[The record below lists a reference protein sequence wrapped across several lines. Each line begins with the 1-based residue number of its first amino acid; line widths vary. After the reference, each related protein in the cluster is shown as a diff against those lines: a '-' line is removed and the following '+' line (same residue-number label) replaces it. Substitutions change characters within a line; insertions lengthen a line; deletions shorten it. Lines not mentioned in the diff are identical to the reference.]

1 MKKNFFTICFS
12 LILLL
17 SSNCLAEMI
26 PLDGFNAQSYKPK
39 NPPRQTDL
47 RMPNPNDQ
55 EAVRAF
61 FKKRFENAS
70 RLELPKDAD
79 LTTQMSVGII
89 HTPEYYEQQKER
101 EKPFFQ
107 KLYEKTLASLHD
119 EDDQTASTSSD
130 SEVDPME
137 REIATAATRFFTL
150 AEPDIQTQRQAQFP
164 TVSVALPSGRRI
176 LAPAR
181 EHIPYF
187 LSYIDIQANGYIK
200 VEDTITVVAN
210 NRRLARG
217 LTRIFPKI
225 TGKHQKVDFVLE
237 NVTINN
243 RAVPYTIEEIGD
255 NIVLAPKYNHKL
267 EPGVYTYKFNY
278 VINNKLQRRKNKLLL
293 DWSITGQPMNIFITS
308 ANTIV
313 SVPTG
318 HSFDE
323 IAVVIGSYSR
333 FSDRR
338 TNRFN
343 LASNVVAFSNYTP
356 LFQGESMH
364 VVAVMNESIFLKD
377 FDKNFSH
384 FITNWGTLLY
394 AAIGLLAIL
403 GSFILSFLNLRHEQK
418 SNRYTPSYNGALM
431 RSIAIGKYDRMAF
444 VAQILDLFRKNAV
457 EIKQD
462 NGRVFLYRRDIDG
475 SRLTSVEK
483 RGIKQLFRRK
493 SDVTEVNNANTML
506 FKKSR
511 KVFEKFALKQVKKY
525 RLIHNIS
532 YVLFSTAMLLLT
544 EIFIA
549 LISVNVAQTL
559 IILLATTLMYAF
571 YIWILRHRFQRW
583 YVAIPIKLL
592 ILIGLFVIWVFSS
605 VYVGGICSALIM
617 IMVAIIFA
625 FTRIFNEHNNF
636 INEAKTA
643 ISNYKEYLISNAD
656 AINLSRGFV
665 NQQSNIFT
673 LGIGEYFP
681 QNATNKSYYRL
692 DVADTLKQ
700 LLIGII

>member
-12 LILLL
+12 VALML
-17 SSNCLAEMI
+17 SSDCFAKII
-26 PLDGFNAQSYKPK
+26 PLGSLGSQPVKHEASRNADMHLP
-39 NPPRQTDL
+39 D
-47 RMPNPNDQ
+47 PNNQ

-61 FKKRFENAS
+61 FKKRFEDAMHAK
-70 RLELPKDAD
+70 LPKGTD
-79 LTTQMSVGII
+79 LNTPMSVGVI
-89 HTPEYYEQQKER
+89 HSPEYYEQQKEKN
-101 EKPFFQ
+101 KPFFQ
-107 KLYEKTLASLHD
+107 KLYEKTLASLNDD
-119 EDDQTASTSSD
+119 EASSTSED
-130 SEVDPME
+130 NDEIDPMD
-137 REIATAATRFFTL
+137 REIAQAATRFFTL
-150 AEPDIQTQRQAQFP
+150 AEPDTPTERRAQIP

-176 LAPAR
+176 LAPAQ

-217 LTRIFPKI
+217 MNRIFPKT
-225 TGKHQKVDFVLE
+225 TGKYQKIDFVLE
-237 NVTINN
+237 KVTINN
-243 RAVPYTIEEIGD
+243 REVPYTIEEIGD
-255 NIVLAPKYNHKL
+255 NIVLTPKYNHKL

-278 VINNKLQRRKNKLLL
+278 VVNNKMQRRKNRLLL

-318 HSFDE
+318 HSFDD
-323 IAVVIGSYSR
+323 IAVVIGSNSR

-338 TNRFN
+338 TNRFD
-343 LASNVVAFSNYTP
+343 LASNVVAFSNSTP

-364 VVAVMNESIFLKD
+364 VVAVMNKSVFIKD
-377 FDKNFSH
+377 FDKNFSN
-384 FITNWGTLLY
+384 FINNWGTILY

-418 SNRYTPSYNGALM
+418 SNKFTPSYNGALM
-431 RSIAIGKYDRMAF
+431 RSISVGKYDRLAF
-444 VAQILDLFRKNAV
+444 VAQLLDLFRKNALD
-457 EIKQD
+457 IKQD
-462 NGRVFLYRRDIDG
+462 NGRVFLYRRESDS
-475 SRLTSVEK
+475 SRLTSTEK
-483 RGIKQLFRRK
+483 RGLKQLFRRK
-493 SDVTEVNNANTML
+493 SDSTEVNNANTML

-511 KVFEKFALKQVKKY
+511 KIFEKSALKQIKKY
-525 RLIHNIS
+525 RMIHNIS
-532 YVLFSTAMLLLT
+532 YVLFSSAMLLMT

-571 YIWILRHRFQRW
+571 YIWILRHHFKKW
-583 YVAIPIKLL
+583 YISIPIKLL
-592 ILIGLFVIWVFSS
+592 VLFGMFVIWGFSS
-605 VYVGGICSALIM
+605 IYIGGICSGLI
-617 IMVAIIFA
+617 ICMVAIIFA

-656 AINLSRGFV
+656 SINLSRGFI

-681 QNATNKSYYRL
+681 QNASNKGYYRL

>member
-17 SSNCLAEMI
+17 PTANCFAKVI
-26 PLDGFNAQSYKPK
+26 PLDSPEMQSAKAQ
-39 NPPRQTDL
+39 NTPRYSDL
-47 RMPNPNDQ
+47 KMPNPNDQ
-55 EAVRAF
+55 EAVRSF
-61 FKKRFENAS
+61 FKKRFEEAA
-70 RLELPKDAD
+70 RLELPKGTD
-79 LTTQMSVGII
+79 LSSPTSVGVI
-89 HTPEYYEQQKER
+89 HTPEYYERQKEQK
-101 EKPFFQ
+101 KPFFQ
-107 KLYEKTLASLHD
+107 KLYEKTLASLN
-119 EDDQTASTSSD
+119 EEEGTSSD
-130 SEVDPME
+130 NNTDEDQTE
-137 REIATAATRFFTL
+137 RELATAATRFFTL
-150 AEPDIQTQRQAQFP
+150 AEPDTQTQRQAQFP

-217 LTRIFPKI
+217 LNRVFPKV
-225 TGKHQKVDFVLE
+225 TGKHQKIDFVLE
-237 NVTINN
+237 KVTINN
-243 RAVPYTIEEIGD
+243 REVPYTIEEIGD
-255 NIVLAPKYNHKL
+255 NIVLTPKYNHKL

-278 VINNKLQRRKNKLLL
+278 IINNKMQRRKNKIFL

-323 IAVVIGSYSR
+323 IAVVIGSNNR
-333 FSDRR
+333 FSGRR

-356 LFQGESMH
+356 LFQGERMH
-364 VVAVMNESIFLKD
+364 VVAMMNKSVFLKD

-418 SNRYTPSYNGALM
+418 SSKYTPSYNGALM
-431 RSIAIGKYDRMAF
+431 RSISIGKYDRLAF
-444 VAQILDLFRKNAV
+444 VAQILDLFRKNAID
-457 EIKQD
+457 IKQD
-462 NGRVFLYRRDIDG
+462 NGRVFLYRRDVDG
-475 SRLTSVEK
+475 NRLTSVEK

-493 SDVTEVNNANTML
+493 SDVTEVNNANTIL

-511 KVFEKFALKQVKKY
+511 KIFEKFALKQIKKY
-525 RLIHNIS
+525 RLIHNLS
-532 YVLFSTAMLLLT
+532 YILFSTAMLMLT

-549 LISVNVAQTL
+549 FISVNVAQTL
-559 IILLATTLMYAF
+559 IILMATTLMYAF

-583 YVAIPIKLL
+583 YIALPIKLL
-592 ILIGLFVIWVFSS
+592 ILVGLFVIWAFSGI
-605 VYVGGICSALIM
+605 YVGGICSFLIL

-636 INEAKTA
+636 INDAKTA
-643 ISNYKEYLISNAD
+643 ISNYKEYLIGNAD
-656 AINLSRGFV
+656 TINLSRGFV
-665 NQQSNIFT
+665 HQQSNIFT
-673 LGIGEYFP
+673 LGISEYFP
-681 QNATNKSYYRL
+681 QNATNKSFYRL